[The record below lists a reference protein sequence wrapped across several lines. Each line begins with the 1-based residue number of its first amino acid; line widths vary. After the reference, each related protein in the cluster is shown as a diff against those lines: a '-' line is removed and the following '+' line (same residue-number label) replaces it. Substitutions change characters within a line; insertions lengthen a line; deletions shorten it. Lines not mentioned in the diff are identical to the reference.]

1 MQEIKIGGESYVGKS
16 NYTVTEAKRNVAYE
30 TLMRTRYAFS
40 DIPEEL
46 KMFKP
51 KSNFHFCSDY
61 HADLKSIICHGT
73 ALPHLCAPVVLLR
86 PSGLSYAH
94 P

>member
-1 MQEIKIGGESYVGKS
+1 MHEIKIGGESYVGKS

-51 KSNFHFCSDY
+51 KSNFHFCWDY
-61 HADLKSIICHGT
+61 HADLKSIVYEI
-73 ALPHLCAPVVLLR
+73 LVPYSVY
-86 PSGLSYAH
+86 SSF
-94 P
+94 

>member
-1 MQEIKIGGESYVGKS
+1 MHDIKIGSELYVGKS
-16 NYTVTEAKRNVAYE
+16 NSTVTEAKRNVAYE

-51 KSNFHFCSDY
+51 KRNFRFCLDF
-61 HADLKSIICHGT
+61 HVNFKGNFPI
-73 ALPHLCAPVVLLR
+73 
-86 PSGLSYAH
+86 PSTNSSFLSQYR
-94 P
+94 